1 MITKLISAA
10 TLFTAGSLAAGSSA
24 QLGATP
30 VPSPG
35 SDSALMLAGGCGTKG
50 SEGSCGKKEGS
61 EGSCGKDKG
70 TKAKEGTCGKHKGA
84 KAKEGT
90 CGKEKAKAKDG
101 KHKEGSCGKGSCG
114 TKAPAKPEP
123 KKDADKGQG

>member
-70 TKAKEGTCGKHKGA
+70 TKAKEGTCGK
-84 KAKEGT
+84 
-90 CGKEKAKAKDG
+90 EKAKAKDG